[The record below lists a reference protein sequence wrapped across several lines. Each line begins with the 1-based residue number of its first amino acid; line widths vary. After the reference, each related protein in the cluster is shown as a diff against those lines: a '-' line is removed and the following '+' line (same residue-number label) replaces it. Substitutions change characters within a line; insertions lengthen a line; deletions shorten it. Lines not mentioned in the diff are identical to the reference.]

1 MSVITAAE
9 LRFGA
14 EKAARPKLN
23 DLVEAFLD
31 RLVILNW
38 TNEVTHHYAKIR
50 SEFWSSCV

>member
-1 MSVITAAE
+1 VSVITAAE